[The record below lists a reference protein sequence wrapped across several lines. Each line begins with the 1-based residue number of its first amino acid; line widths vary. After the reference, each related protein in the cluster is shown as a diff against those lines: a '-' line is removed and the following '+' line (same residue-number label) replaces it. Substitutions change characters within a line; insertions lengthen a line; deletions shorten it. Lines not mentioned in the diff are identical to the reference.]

1 MPKEAGTGGGSLPQ
15 KRAHPRVAV
24 SPMQRRT
31 RGIQRLNRE
40 PESSEGVSR
49 GLAEA
54 WLDWCIDLACLRE
67 GAHWSGARKILQNQ
81 TLRVSS
87 LRKFFSIEDL
97 GYTKY
102 KLTRLNDQY
111 LVEDAV
117 EVAMMLHRENVRR
130 RKYAS
135 SAFHCYGHL
144 LKATFENRS
153 KRGSVMGPCLQSV
166 VVTLLP
172 HERRTKIDV
181 LWRTT
186 EAFKKLPADFLWLRD
201 YVIPKVPGQEE
212 FPITEY
218 NFHFVNVTI
227 HPMYFAT
234 AVPLLPDPVATLE
247 LIKDRDPAMHGWIG
261 KWMVRYVIGGPA
273 GRSIEKFAQ
282 AQRTAQA
289 SVELLSRSVETGSRI
304 VDYLCRHKQEFTP
317 KNTRFD
323 RDAMLNAYD
332 EAQRFWRAKLR

>member
-1 MPKEAGTGGGSLPQ
+1 MN
-15 KRAHPRVAV
+15 HPF
-24 SPMQRRT
+24 
-31 RGIQRLNRE
+31 
-40 PESSEGVSR
+40 SSVW
-49 GLAEA
+49 AN
-54 WLDWCIDLACLRE
+54 WCIDLAYQTQ
-67 GAHWSGARKILQNQ
+67 GVFWSGARKIIPDQ
-81 TLRVSS
+81 TLRVPSIH
-87 LRKFFSIEDL
+87 KFHSIEDL

-102 KLTRLNDQY
+102 KLTRLHDQY
-111 LVEDAV
+111 FVEEAFD
-117 EVAMMLHRENVRR
+117 VAMMLHTENVKR

-172 HERRTKIDV
+172 HEKRTKIDV
-181 LWRTT
+181 FWRTT
-186 EAFKKLPADFLWLRD
+186 EAFKKLPADFIWLRD
-201 YVIPKVPGQEE
+201 YVLPRIPGQEE
-212 FPITEY
+212 FPIHGFT
-218 NFHFVNVTI
+218 FRFVNVTI

-247 LIKDRDPAMHGWIG
+247 LIKDRDPQMWMWIG

-289 SVELLSRSVETGSRI
+289 SVDILNRSVDTGSRI
-304 VDYLCRHKQEFTP
+304 VEYLCRYKQEFTP

-323 RDAMLNAYD
+323 RDAMLNAYE
-332 EAQRFWRAKLR
+332 EAQRFWKAKLR

>member
-1 MPKEAGTGGGSLPQ
+1 MRSMQPGSGLLSRRPQ
-15 KRAHPRVAV
+15 NF
-24 SPMQRRT
+24 
-31 RGIQRLNRE
+31 G
-40 PESSEGVSR
+40 SSRSLR
-49 GLAEA
+49 QA
-54 WLDWCIDLACLRE
+54 WLDWCISLACQKD
-67 GAHWSGARKILQNQ
+67 GAFWSGARKILPHQ
-81 TLRVSS
+81 TLQVRTI
-87 LRKFFSIEDL
+87 KDFFKIEDL

-135 SAFHCYGHL
+135 AAFHCYGHL
-144 LKATFENRS
+144 LKATFESRS

-166 VVTLLP
+166 VLTLRP
-172 HERRTKIDV
+172 HEKRTTVDIF
-181 LWRTT
+181 WRTT
-186 EAFKKLPADFLWLRD
+186 EAFKKLPADFIWLRD
-201 YVIPKVPGQEE
+201 YVLPRIPGQDE
-212 FPITEY
+212 FPLVGFT
-218 NFHFVNVTI
+218 FHFVNVTI

-234 AVPLLPDPVATLE
+234 AVPLLPDPVATLT
-247 LIKDRDPAMHGWIG
+247 LLKDRDRVFHDWVG
-261 KWMVRYVIGGPA
+261 KWLVRYVIGGPA

-282 AQRTAQA
+282 AQRTAMS
-289 SVELLSRSVETGSRI
+289 SVELLNRSVDTGVRV

-332 EAQRFWRAKLR
+332 EAQRFWRSKLK